1 MKMTRSPY
9 LILVFAIIL
18 FTGCSKDEESPV
30 LPKSTEYQLTS
41 MNDSGVT
48 GKATFT
54 DDGQGK
60 TEVLIELTGTTT
72 AVHPADIRFNS
83 AEEGGPVALT
93 LKSCECSVGHT
104 VVTKLDTGT
113 PISYAGLL
121 KLDGHISIHE
131 SPGNMGTI
139 VAVANIGLNA
149 N

>member
-72 AVHPADIRFNS
+72 AVDPA
-83 AEEGGPVALT
+83 
-93 LKSCECSVGHT
+93 
-104 VVTKLDTGT
+104 
-113 PISYAGLL
+113 
-121 KLDGHISIHE
+121 
-131 SPGNMGTI
+131 
-139 VAVANIGLNA
+139 
-149 N
+149 